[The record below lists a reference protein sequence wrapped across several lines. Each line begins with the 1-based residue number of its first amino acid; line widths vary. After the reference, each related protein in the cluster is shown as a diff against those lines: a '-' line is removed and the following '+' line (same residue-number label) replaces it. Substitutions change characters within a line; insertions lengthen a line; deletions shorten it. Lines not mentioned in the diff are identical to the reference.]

1 MTETNESPGHEPVDP
16 STLSDYDFDAPATK
30 GSGAVRLVSV
40 ALAVLAAAVV
50 LFLDP
55 AGWHGLDESLRG
67 ETAMASSAQETG
79 AEDAA
84 PLYTCPMH
92 PQILQDE
99 PGSCPICGMD
109 LVLAEDGE
117 AESAHAEHDH
127 GDSGGDMGLPDPVGD
142 AMSAAGDGALYTC
155 PMHPEILQDEPGSC
169 PICGMD
175 LVPVDDELPAGDA
188 PVVTI
193 DPAVVQNM
201 NVRIEEAR
209 RRDIE
214 RDLRAVGYLDVD
226 PKRRVT
232 VTTKYPGWVEKVYVH
247 YPGEPVRRGQALF
260 EIYAPELVQTQ
271 QELLSAVRY
280 VESLADAP
288 EDTRQRAEGLVHA
301 VRTRLAYWDVNP
313 DAVDRVIETGEV
325 IRRLTVYSPA
335 SGVVT
340 KRLDGLEGMAVKP
353 GLEIFEIADLSSL
366 WLTIELYENQVAWI
380 DVGSEA
386 QIELS
391 YFPGE
396 SFAGKVRYLEPQ
408 LRAETRTLGV
418 RVEVPNPDGRL
429 RAGMYAEATL
439 DPPAVEDAVTVPSRA
454 VLRTGQRNLVVVALG
469 NGRFQPREVLL
480 GHEGE
485 GYVQIVRGLEDGERV
500 ATSAQFLIDS
510 ESNLRAAIEQLR
522 NAKTAGGD
530 APQTMQDEDMQEDS
544 MQGAG
549 HDHG

>member
-1 MTETNESPGHEPVDP
+1 MTETDETRESRDPGSESLDASAV
-16 STLSDYDFDAPATK
+16 SDYDFDAPPPTS
-30 GSGAVRLVSV
+30 SGALSLVGV

-55 AGWHGLDESLRG
+55 LGWHGLDESLRG
-67 ETAMASSAQETG
+67 ETAMTAAAPG
-79 AEDAA
+79 AAEDAA

-92 PQILQDE
+92 PQILQDA
-99 PGSCPICGMD
+99 PGACPICGMD
-109 LVLAEDGE
+109 LVLADDG
-117 AESAHAEHDH
+117 HEHGADEI
-127 GDSGGDMGLPDPVGD
+127 LPDPVGD
-142 AMSAAGDGALYTC
+142 AMDDAVQTVLYTC
-155 PMHPEILQDEPGSC
+155 PMHPDILQDEPGSC

-175 LVPVDDELPAGDA
+175 LVPVADGGGEPTPEGEA
-188 PVVTI
+188 PIVTI

-201 NVRIEEAR
+201 NVRVEEAR

-280 VESLADAP
+280 AESLADAP
-288 EDTRQRAEGLVHA
+288 EDARRRAEALVQA
-301 VRTRLAYWDVNP
+301 VRTRLAYWDV
-313 DAVDRVIETGEV
+313 DSAAVARVIETGEV
-325 IRRLTVYSPA
+325 IRRLVVRSPA

-340 KRLDGLEGMAVKP
+340 ERLDGLEGMAVQP

-366 WLTIELYENQVAWI
+366 WLTVELYENQVAWI
-380 DVGSEA
+380 EVGSEA
-386 QIELS
+386 EIQLS

-396 SFAGKVRYLEPQ
+396 SFTGKVRYLEPE

-429 RAGMYAEATL
+429 RAGMYAEVRL

-454 VLRTGQRNLVVVALG
+454 VLRTGTRNLVVVSLG
-469 NGRFQPREVLL
+469 EGRFQPREVLL

-485 GYVQIVRGLEDGERV
+485 GYVQIVRGLEAGERV

-522 NAKTAGGD
+522 AAKQGAPPPGETSD
-530 APQTMQDEDMQEDS
+530 AASEP
-544 MQGAG
+544 QGAG
-549 HDHG
+549 HAH